1 MKVLVFVK
9 ANADSEAGKIP
20 STELMLA
27 MGAYNEEL
35 VKAGIMKDGG
45 GLHPSVRATRIQFHD
60 GVPTVV
66 PGPFA
71 CDGSNLVSGYW
82 IWNVASMEEAV
93 AWAQKAPF
101 QGGELEIRREFTA
114 EDFGAAYTEEVRDQ
128 EDRLREAIEKG

>member
-1 MKVLVFVK
+1 MRFMIIVK
-9 ANADSEAGKIP
+9 ANSDSEAGTLP
-20 STELMLA
+20 SDEILA
-27 MGAYNEEL
+27 TMGKYNEEL
-35 VKAGIMKDGG
+35 VKAGIMKDGA

-60 GVPTVV
+60 GVATVV

-101 QGGELEIRREFTA
+101 QAGELEIRHEFTA